1 MTLMIDI
8 GIGILIM
15 LVLVGIL
22 SLFGGREEPAGRGY
36 FRTHG
41 SIIETSDPR
50 EDRGLQE
57 DLYYSGT
64 GYGTWDG
71 DQTTVRAKSPAA
83 AAAAEAART
92 VRMCRGRAGH
102 SVVEDAQAFVF
113 WYEGNPEAGTKQPGH
128 APIRERQERWRKF
141 RGE

>member
-92 VRMCRGRAGH
+92 VRMRRGR
-102 SVVEDAQAFVF
+102 SDPVVDDALSFVH